1 MARRLLALSLG
12 LAREDAVA
20 GRQKGFSLIELVVA
34 MTVTLIITG
43 AVFQLVTAG
52 KGAFR
57 REPALSDRQQN
68 IRVAM
73 DVISQE
79 VYKAGHLTPE
89 FSQVFT
95 RNLNGTGPVG
105 PGGANTDQLEFVTT
119 QDCGFLTV
127 CKVSGVNLFTVEPLN
142 SCFKFPAVVM
152 VGCDTGAG
160 CPAYDFYYAFE
171 RGSGNDNDCKAG
183 HINMPPGRSDLN
195 PPGGK
200 RNFTPQWIAVGAIIR
215 YRINVDAEGV
225 PNLERSTIGGV
236 NDTSGN
242 SSWEIVARGVEDLQV
257 RYENAVGWS
266 DDPGA
271 TSNANTI
278 VRRVRISLSARTTGG
293 GPLQGETTS
302 AAGTAVR
309 GQLTSEIAPRAAAV
323 TLGMARG
330 EY

>member
-1 MARRLLALSLG
+1 LLALSSG

-73 DVISQE
+73 DLISQE
-79 VYKAGHLTPE
+79 VYKAGYGTPP

-95 RNLNGTGPVG
+95 RNLNGVGPTGPSGVG
-105 PGGANTDQLEFVTT
+105 SDQLEFVIT

-127 CKVSGVNLFTVEPLN
+127 CKKSGTNLFTNEELN
-142 SCFKFPAVVM
+142 SCFKFPAVIM
-152 VGCDTGAG
+152 LGCDTGTG
-160 CPAYDFYYAFE
+160 CPAYDFDYALE
-171 RGSGNDNDCKAG
+171 RGAAPDADCKAG
-183 HINMPPGRSDLN
+183 HVNTPPGQSDLN

-200 RNFTPQWIAVGAIIR
+200 HNFIPQWIVVGSIIR
-215 YRINVDAEGV
+215 YRIHLDAEGV
-225 PNLERSTIGGV
+225 PNLERSTIGGA
-236 NDTSGN
+236 NDLDGN

-257 RYENAVGWS
+257 RYETAIGWS

-271 TSNANTI
+271 TSDATSI
-278 VRRVRISLSARTTGG
+278 VRRVRVALSARTTGG
-293 GPLQGETTS
+293 GQLQGETTS
-302 AAGTAVR
+302 AVGTAVR
-309 GQLTSEIAPRAAAV
+309 GQLVSDIAPRAAAA
-323 TLGMARG
+323 TLGIARG
-330 EY
+330 EF